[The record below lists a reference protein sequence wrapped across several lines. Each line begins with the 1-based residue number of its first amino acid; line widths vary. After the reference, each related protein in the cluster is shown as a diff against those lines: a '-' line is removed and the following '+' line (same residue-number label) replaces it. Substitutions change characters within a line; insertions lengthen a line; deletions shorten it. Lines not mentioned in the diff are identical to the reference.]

1 MWILTKIGFYS
12 IIKKT
17 SHLNPDGPAVFNI
30 RGRDKDDLKRF
41 AELVS
46 PDLAKRPVVHEYAHS
61 DYPYRVYLNTQE
73 EMDAVMAK
81 LSALIDYNNFK
92 DMIKATPHQK
102 AKLEPYEELWSLLY
116 NAHFSHRPR
125 RESKGSGINS

>member
-1 MWILTKIGFYS
+1 MRIFTKIGFYS
-12 IIKKT
+12 ITKKP

-46 PDLAKRPVVHEYAHS
+46 GDLAKRPVVHEYTRS

-81 LSALIDYNNFK
+81 LSALIDYDNFK
-92 DMIKATPHQK
+92 DTIDATPHQK
-102 AKLEPYEELWSLLY
+102 AKLEPYEEFWTLLY
-116 NAHFSHRPR
+116 NAHFSHRPH
-125 RESKGSGINS
+125 RE

>member
-1 MWILTKIGFYS
+1 M
-12 IIKKT
+12 
-17 SHLNPDGPAVFNI
+17 NV

-46 PDLAKRPVVHEYAHS
+46 PDLAKRPVVHEYTRS

-81 LSALIDYNNFK
+81 LAALIDYGNFK

-102 AKLEPYEELWSLLY
+102 AKLAPYEEFWTLLY
-116 NAHFSHRPR
+116 NAHFSHRPQ
-125 RESKGSGINS
+125 RE

>member
-17 SHLNPDGPAVFNI
+17 SYLNPDGPAVFNI

-92 DMIKATPHQK
+92 DTIKATPHQK
-102 AKLEPYEELWSLLY
+102 AKLEPYEEFWSLFY
-116 NAHFSHRPR
+116 NAHFSHRPQR
-125 RESKGSGINS
+125 K

>member
-12 IIKKT
+12 ITKKP
-17 SHLNPDGPAVFNI
+17 SHFNPDGPEVFNI

-46 PDLAKRPVVHEYAHS
+46 PDLAKRPVVHEYSRS

-81 LSALIDYNNFK
+81 LSALIDYDNFK
-92 DMIKATPHQK
+92 DMIDETPHQK
-102 AKLEPYEELWSLLY
+102 AKKEPYEEFWTLLY
-116 NAHFSHRPR
+116 NAHFSHRPK
-125 RESKGSGINS
+125 RE

>member
-12 IIKKT
+12 ITKKP

-30 RGRDKDDLKRF
+30 RGRDKDDLKRL

-61 DYPYRVYLNTQE
+61 DYPYRVYLHTQE

-81 LSALIDYNNFK
+81 LSVLIDYDNFK
-92 DMIKATPHQK
+92 DTIKATPHQK
-102 AKLEPYEELWSLLY
+102 AKIEPYEEFWSLLY
-116 NAHFSHRPR
+116 NAHFSHRPA
-125 RESKGSGINS
+125 KGVRT

>member
-92 DMIKATPHQK
+92 DTIKATHHQK
-102 AKLEPYEELWSLLY
+102 AKLEPYEEFWSLLW
-116 NAHFSHRPR
+116 N
-125 RESKGSGINS
+125 

>member
-1 MWILTKIGFYS
+1 MWILTKVDFYS
-12 IIKKT
+12 ITKKP
-17 SHLNPDGPAVFNI
+17 SRLNPDGPEVFNI

-46 PDLAKRPVVHEYAHS
+46 PDLAKRPVVHEYTRS
-61 DYPYRVYLNTQE
+61 DYPYRVCLNTQE

-81 LSALIDYNNFK
+81 LSALIDYDNFK

-102 AKLEPYEELWSLLY
+102 AKLEPCEEFWTLLY
-116 NAHFSHRPR
+116 NAHFSHRPQR
-125 RESKGSGINS
+125 Q

>member
-12 IIKKT
+12 ITKKP
-17 SHLNPDGPAVFNI
+17 SHLNPDGPDVFNI

-46 PDLAKRPVVHEYAHS
+46 PDLAKRPVVHEYTLS

-73 EMDAVMAK
+73 EMDAVMTK
-81 LSALIDYNNFK
+81 LAALIDYDNFK

-102 AKLEPYEELWSLLY
+102 AKLEPYEEFWTLLY
-116 NAHFSHRPR
+116 NAHFSNRPKR
-125 RESKGSGINS
+125 Q

>member
-12 IIKKT
+12 ITKKP
-17 SHLNPDGPAVFNI
+17 SHLNSDGPSVFNI

-46 PDLAKRPVVHEYAHS
+46 TDLAKRPVVHEYNRS

-81 LSALIDYNNFK
+81 IAALIDYDNFK

-102 AKLEPYEELWSLLY
+102 AKLESYEEFWTLLY
-116 NAHFSHRPR
+116 NAHFSHPSQ
-125 RESKGSGINS
+125 RE